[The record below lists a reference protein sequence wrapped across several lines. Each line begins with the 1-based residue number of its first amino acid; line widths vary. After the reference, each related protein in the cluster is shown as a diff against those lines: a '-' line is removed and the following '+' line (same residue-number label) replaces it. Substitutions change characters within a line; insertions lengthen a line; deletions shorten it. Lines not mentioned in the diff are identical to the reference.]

1 MNTRTDALPDS
12 PAGSP
17 PAVPAPISPARR
29 LYWSVRRELWENRLI
44 YLAPAAVAALILVA
58 SLVGMIDLPEKV
70 RAALA
75 ADPARQQE
83 LLEEPYTFAALLLM
97 FTTTVIAV
105 FYCLDA
111 LYGERRD
118 RSVLFWK
125 SLPVSDLTTV
135 LAKASIPFVLI
146 PLLTFALTVVTQ
158 GIMLLLASARLAG
171 TGLNATLWSHI
182 SFGQMSWLLLYH
194 LVAVHSLSWAPLWGW
209 LLLASAWSRRAPFLW
224 ATLPPLAVGLVERIA
239 FNTSHFGHWLAYR
252 VSGGPQGAPSGGDP
266 MSMNMASMTPSAAQF
281 LTSPGFWFGLV
292 LAAVFLAAAVRL
304 RRYRGP
310 I

>member
-12 PAGSP
+12 PGGSP
-17 PAVPAPISPARR
+17 VTAPISPARR
-29 LYWSVRRELWENRLI
+29 LYWSVRRELWENRSI
-44 YLAPAAVAALILVA
+44 YLAPAAVAALILMA

-83 LLEEPYTFAALLLM
+83 LLEEPYTLAALLLM
-97 FTTTVIAV
+97 FTTMVVGV
-105 FYCLDA
+105 FYCIDA

-182 SFGQMSWLLLYH
+182 SFGEMTGLLLYH

-239 FNTSHFGHWLAYR
+239 FNTSHFGNWLAYR
-252 VSGGPQGAPSGGDP
+252 FSGGSPGAPPGGGQ
-266 MSMNMASMTPSAAQF
+266 MTMASMTPSPGQF
-281 LTSPGFWFGLV
+281 LASPGFWFGLV
-292 LAAVFLAAAVRL
+292 LAAVFLAAAIQL

-310 I
+310 S

>member
-1 MNTRTDALPDS
+1 M
-12 PAGSP
+12 
-17 PAVPAPISPARR
+17 
-29 LYWSVRRELWENRLI
+29 YWSVRRELWENRSI
-44 YLAPAAVAALILVA
+44 YVAPAAVAVLILVA
-58 SLVGMIDLPEKV
+58 SLVGLIDLPEKI
-70 RAALA
+70 RAAVA
-75 ADPARQQE
+75 AGPARQQK
-83 LLEEPYTFAALLLM
+83 LIEEPYTFAALLLM
-97 FTTTVIAV
+97 FTTMVVGV
-105 FYCLDA
+105 FYCVDA

-135 LAKASIPFVLI
+135 LAKASIPLVIL

-182 SFGQMSWLLLYH
+182 SFGQMAWLLLYH

-224 ATLPPLAVGLVERIA
+224 AALPPLAVGLLERIA
-239 FNTSHFGHWLAYR
+239 FNTSHFGNWLAHR
-252 VSGGPQGAPSGGDP
+252 VSGGAQGAPPGGDQ
-266 MSMNMASMTPSAAQF
+266 MTMASMTASPGQF
-281 LTSPGFWFGLV
+281 LTSPGFWFGLAV
-292 LAAVFLAAAVRL
+292 AAAFLAAAVRL

>member
-12 PAGSP
+12 SVGSP
-17 PAVPAPISPARR
+17 FAAPAPISPVRR
-29 LYWSVRRELWENRLI
+29 LYWSVRRELWENRSI
-44 YLAPAAVAALILVA
+44 YVAPAAVAALILVA
-58 SLVGMIDLPEKV
+58 SLVGMIDLPEKM
-70 RAALA
+70 RAAAA
-75 ADPARQQE
+75 ADPAQQQE
-83 LLEEPYTFAALLLM
+83 LIEAPYTLAALLLM
-97 FTTTVIAV
+97 VTTMVVGV
-105 FYCLDA
+105 FYCIDA

-125 SLPVSDLTTV
+125 SLPVSDRTTV
-135 LAKASIPFVLI
+135 LAKASIPLVVL

-158 GIMLLLASARLAG
+158 GLLLLLASARLAG

-182 SFGQMSWLLLYH
+182 SFGEMSWLLLYH

-224 ATLPPLAVGLVERIA
+224 AALPPLAVGLLERIA

-252 VSGGPQGAPSGGDP
+252 LSGGAQGDPTGGDQ
-266 MSMNMASMTPSAAQF
+266 MTMASMTASPGQF

-304 RRYRGP
+304 RRSRGP

>member
-12 PAGSP
+12 PLGSP
-17 PAVPAPISPARR
+17 APSATPISPARR
-29 LYWSVRRELWENRLI
+29 LYWSVRRELWENRSI
-44 YLAPAAVAALILVA
+44 YVAPAAVAALILVA
-58 SLVGMIDLPEKV
+58 SLVGLIDLPEKI
-70 RAALA
+70 RAAVA
-75 ADPARQQE
+75 AGPARQQE
-83 LLEEPYTFAALLLM
+83 LVEEPYTFAALLLM
-97 FTTTVIAV
+97 VTTMVVGV
-105 FYCLDA
+105 FYCIDA

-135 LAKASIPFVLI
+135 LAKASIPLVIL

-182 SFGQMSWLLLYH
+182 SFGEMTWLLLYH
-194 LVAVHSLSWAPLWGW
+194 LMAVHSLSWAPLWGW

-224 ATLPPLAVGLVERIA
+224 AALPPLAVGLVERIA

-252 VSGGPQGAPSGGDP
+252 VSGVPQDAPPGGDA
-266 MSMNMASMTPSAAQF
+266 MTMASMTPASPGQF
-281 LTSPGFWFGLV
+281 LTSPGFWFGLA
-292 LAAVFLAAAVRL
+292 LTAAFLAAAVRL
-304 RRYRGP
+304 RRSRGP